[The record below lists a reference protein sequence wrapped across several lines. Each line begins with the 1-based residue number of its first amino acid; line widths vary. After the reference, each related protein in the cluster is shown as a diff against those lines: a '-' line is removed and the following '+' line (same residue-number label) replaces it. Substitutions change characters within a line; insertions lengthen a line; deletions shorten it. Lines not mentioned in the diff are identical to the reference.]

1 VSGGGVVDEASNG
14 DTRGSDR
21 EDEVWHLGSAEAR
34 PPQPFLVALVKSGK
48 DSVQEES
55 PGRFVGRLRLRTGW
69 RREER
74 VRSSI
79 TEKEKKEDEK
89 RGVVVSERRKGNE
102 GLNSEKRTRDGDGL

>member
-1 VSGGGVVDEASNG
+1 
-14 DTRGSDR
+14 
-21 EDEVWHLGSAEAR
+21 
-34 PPQPFLVALVKSGK
+34 
-48 DSVQEES
+48 
-55 PGRFVGRLRLRTGW
+55 LRTGW